1 MLRIAIVD
9 DEASIRE
16 GLGKMIGRESG
27 RFVVDGLFSN
37 GQDVLDY
44 LGEADLDVI
53 VTDIRMPVV
62 DGLELSKQ
70 VKAIKPEI
78 RCIIMSGFKDFEYA
92 RQAIRYSAVDY
103 LLKPIDKKQL
113 FALLYALDEEKT
125 AARGKERQIRS
136 GLLLSHFK
144 SFAGGAGLVGPGA
157 KLPELSLPDPYFAV
171 YAIKGWHP
179 EALRAG
185 LEQTLRLPVRFW
197 DLVDTGEPVLA
208 WICYFS
214 QQPDQEELRQLTA
227 VLEAI
232 CHPRRTLAGSSFV
245 YGDPAMLGRA
255 YAEAKSACEL
265 GIYGS
270 QTWNYREAGGSAG
283 PDSGGP
289 DIGGPDIGE
298 RFAACRDEWVEQLQ
312 ILNVPRAAACLERML
327 EQVRKDRAPLE
338 SVILLCRL
346 VLDTISAELH
356 EWGKIWPRAK
366 AKQLE
371 AELLSCLSFD
381 EIRQKF
387 VDELTGALQQVRAGR
402 LAQAGKSVETVKRWI
417 AEHYNQPA
425 ELSQLARMVYLT
437 PSYLSKL
444 FKHETGMTITDYLI
458 EVRIKKAK
466 LLLRKSSE
474 LKIHEIGCEVG
485 YPDPAYFNKLFKR
498 MVGVTPNEYKRIS
511 Q

>member
-16 GLGKMIGRESG
+16 GLGKMIGKESG
-27 RFVVDGLFSN
+27 RFVVDSLFSN

-44 LGEADLDVI
+44 LGKADLDVI

-62 DGLELSKQ
+62 DGLELIKQ
-70 VKAIKPEI
+70 VKTIKPEI

-92 RQAIRYSAVDY
+92 RQALRYSAVDY

-125 AARGKERQIRS
+125 AARGKEQQLRS

-144 SFAGGAGLVGPGA
+144 SFAGGSGPGPDV
-157 KLPELSLPDPYFAV
+157 KLPELSLPEPYFVV
-171 YAIKGWHP
+171 YAFKGCHP
-179 EALRAG
+179 EALRGG
-185 LEQTLRLPVRFW
+185 LEQTGSLPARCW
-197 DLVDTGEPVLA
+197 DLVDTGEQVLA
-208 WICYFS
+208 LACYFS
-214 QQPDQEELRQLTA
+214 QQPGQEELRQMAA
-227 VLEAI
+227 VLKAI
-232 CHPRRTLAGSSFV
+232 CGPRRTLAGSSFV

-255 YAEAKSACEL
+255 YAEAKSACES

-270 QTWNYREAGGSAG
+270 SAWNYRAAGGGGESG
-283 PDSGGP
+283 SGGA
-289 DIGGPDIGE
+289 DIGE
-298 RFAACRDEWVEQLQ
+298 RFAACRDEWIEQLQ
-312 ILNVPRAAACLERML
+312 ILNVPRAIACLERL
-327 EQVRKDRAPLE
+327 FEQVRKDRSPFE
-338 SVILLCRL
+338 SIILLCRL
-346 VLDTISAELH
+346 VVGTVSAELH
-356 EWGKIWPRAK
+356 EWSKIWPHAK

-387 VDELTGALQQVRAGR
+387 LAELAGALQQVRTGR
-402 LAQAGKSVETVKRWI
+402 LALAGKSVETVKRWI

-466 LLLRKSSE
+466 LLLRKSNE

-498 MVGVTPNEYKRIS
+498 IVGVTPNEYKKIS